1 MKVDTMRKVDYFVGV
16 PFCFAGTMVKK
27 VFAFFVKPIPSSTPR
42 NILLIELSEMGSTI
56 LADPAMQKLKRV
68 LQANIFFVIF
78 KRNRPSLELLGT
90 VPNENIYTI
99 DDSSFF
105 ALATDALRLLFW
117 TRRKSIDTVIDME
130 LFSRFSSL
138 LTGFCGARRTVGFHA
153 FHNEGLYCGDFLTH
167 KVSYNPHQHMS
178 KNFIALANALIEGKG
193 EIPLS
198 KTFISDD
205 ETLLHK
211 VTIGEPARE
220 IMRRKIKEVFSSY
233 DAGRHRIVL
242 FNANASDLLP
252 IRRWPREYY
261 VALAGTI
268 LDRYPETVI
277 LLTGGREDR
286 EWLEVISLSVR
297 HERCINFA
305 GQTQLAELPALYS
318 VSTFM
323 LSNDSGPPH
332 FASVTDMPMFVF
344 FGPETPNLYCPLG
357 NATPIFAGL
366 ACSPCV
372 SAANHRKTA
381 CSNNVCLQGISP
393 EWVFDIIRPILDEVN
408 QQSLRKLGSDLE
420 NIANNLTGIDLK

>member
-16 PFCFAGTMVKK
+16 PLCFAGTIVKK
-27 VFAFFVKPIPSSTPR
+27 IFALFVKPKVGSMPK
-42 NILLIELSEMGSTI
+42 NVLLIELSEMGSTI

-68 LQANIFFVIF
+68 LRADIFFVIF
-78 KRNRPSLELLGT
+78 KRNRPSLELLGS
-90 VPNENIYTI
+90 VPHENIYTI
-99 DDSSFF
+99 DDGSFF
-105 ALATDALRLLFW
+105 GLAADAVRLLFW
-117 TRRKSIDTVIDME
+117 TRRKGIDTVIDME

-178 KNFIALANALIEGKG
+178 KNFIALANALIEEKA

-205 ETLLHK
+205 ETRLRK
-211 VTIGEPARE
+211 VAIGVPARE
-220 IMRRKIKEVFSSY
+220 SMRRKIKEVFSTF
-233 DAGRHRIVL
+233 DAERHRIVL

-261 VALAGTI
+261 VALARTI

-286 EWLEVISLSVR
+286 AWLEVISLSVR
-297 HERCINFA
+297 NERCINFA
-305 GQTQLAELPALYS
+305 GRTQLAELPALYS
-318 VSTFM
+318 VSAFM

-344 FGPETPNLYCPLG
+344 FGPETPKLYCPLG
-357 NATPIFAGL
+357 NATPIFADL

-381 CSNNVCLQGISP
+381 CSNNICMQSITP
-393 EWVFDIIRPILDEVN
+393 EQVFDIIRPVLDEVKT
-408 QQSLRKLGSDLE
+408 SKVSE
-420 NIANNLTGIDLK
+420 S